1 MNICVIRHGETDWNT
16 SGKLQ
21 GREDIPLNENGK
33 LQAEHCGL
41 ALNNQKWRAVFTSPL
56 SRAKETAVI
65 IANVLD
71 VHEVYEENDL
81 VERDYGK
88 ASGLTEA
95 ERKALFPDGKYEGIE
110 DWEMLRN
117 RVYGTILKAAD
128 KFYPEDIIIVSH
140 GSAINSILAEL
151 SNHEIGTGKTR
162 LKNACVNMLEYS
174 NQSLKIVFYN
184 KSSEEYDFMCIC
196 RKRGL

>member
-33 LQAEHCGL
+33 LQAERCGL

-88 ASGLTEA
+88 ASGLTEV

-110 DWEMLRN
+110 DWEMLRD
-117 RVYGTILKAAD
+117 RVYGAILRAAD
-128 KFYPEDIIIVSH
+128 KFYPEDIIVVSH

-162 LKNACVNMLEYS
+162 LENACVNMLEYS

-184 KSSEEYDFMCIC
+184 KSSEELDSMFIC